1 MQDDDFL
8 QRDDDLI
15 NDLDDDL
22 FAEVEKNIASQTKSK
37 ERGPKH
43 FGAFIRNGERL
54 EEQIEKS
61 PNVWDIPM
69 TALGLKQAKRTG
81 EFLKEYFDKNEYKF
95 D

>member
-1 MQDDDFL
+1 MQDDEL
-8 QRDDDLI
+8 YDDLI

-22 FAEVEKNIASQTKSK
+22 FAEVEKNMASQTKSK

-54 EEQIEKS
+54 EEQIEEKS

-81 EFLKEYFDKNEYKF
+81 QFLKEYFDKNEYKF